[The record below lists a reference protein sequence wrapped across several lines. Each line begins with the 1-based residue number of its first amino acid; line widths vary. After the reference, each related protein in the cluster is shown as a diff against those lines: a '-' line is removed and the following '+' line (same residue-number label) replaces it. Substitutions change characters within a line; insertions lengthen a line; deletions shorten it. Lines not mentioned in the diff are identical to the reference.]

1 MFKKSDKRLA
11 QLAIAGKASAWISLV
26 KRYEKNVFHYGLRML
41 PNADD
46 AMDLVQETFT
56 SVFKNLPSWNQD
68 NAFKAWLMTI
78 AHRRCVEYYR
88 RRKDEQGWDLSQHD
102 AADETATACPHEVMS
117 LGQQQQHII
126 KALQQLPMEQRS
138 VVEAKFFQ
146 QLTTREIAQQQGESE
161 NTVKSRLYS
170 GLDKL
175 KLYLEDVYE
184 QAVR

>member
-1 MFKKSDKRLA
+1 VFKKSDKRLA
-11 QLAIAGKASAWISLV
+11 EQALKGKSSAWVALV
-26 KRYEKNVFHYGLRML
+26 KRYEKRVFHYGLRML
-41 PNADD
+41 PSADE

-56 SVFKNLPSWNQD
+56 SVFKSLHSWNQAH
-68 NAFKAWLMTI
+68 AFNAWLMTI

-88 RRKDEQGWDLSQHD
+88 RRKNEQGWDLSEHD
-102 AADETATACPHEVMS
+102 QVDETVAASPHDVATLE
-117 LGQQQQHII
+117 QQQQCII
-126 KALQQLPMEQRS
+126 EALQHLPIEQRS

-161 NTVKSRLYS
+161 NTIKSRLYS

-175 KLYLEDVYE
+175 KVYLEDVYE